1 MIYADSFSEGLKPD
15 PFFTVSEWADTYR
28 ILPSKG
34 AAEPGKFRT
43 SRTPYAREIMDCLSP
58 HSPVQRVVFMKSS
71 QVGGTELGLN
81 WLGCVIHMY
90 PAPMM
95 IVQPTIELAER
106 FSKQRVAPMIEET
119 PDLRE
124 VIKPARTRD
133 SGNSILLKEFRGGV
147 LVMAGSN
154 SGVSLRQM
162 PVKYLF
168 CDEISGYEPDA
179 DGEGDPVSLAEKR
192 TQTFGVRKKVF
203 LNSTPKEKDTCRIEF
218 EYSRTDQR
226 KYFVPCPH
234 CGVMQWLK
242 WPQMKWRD
250 NDPKTARYECEH
262 CHELMEEWHK
272 TKMLGSGEWQ
282 PTAECDDETVRGY
295 HISALYSPVG
305 WKSWSECVKEF
316 LEAVEKQREGDPG
329 LLKAFVNSILGETW
343 EDKFAAKVGAEGLQ
357 ARVEMYE
364 PGVAPGGCVV
374 LTAGVDVQDDR
385 LSCSVWGYGRGEEA
399 WMISRVVLYG
409 DPAQSEVWKQLD
421 DVLLR
426 TWRHED
432 GYEMKIRAS
441 GIDTGGHY
449 THEVYQYARQ
459 RRLSHVLAMKGQ
471 SQRGKP
477 AIGKPTKQDVNFRG
491 QALKWGVDL
500 YPLGSDTVKTTL
512 YGRFKV
518 EKPGPGYVHF
528 HGALPDEYFEEIT
541 SEKKVT
547 RIVKGYPVA
556 EWRKPPGKR
565 NEALD
570 EAVMAYAAL
579 QFLYTKFHRATMF
592 DQLERAMLAKGAPVK
607 TEPAVQEPDHADQKT
622 DASHS
627 DPSSPV
633 TPEPEKSQ
641 AKDENALR
649 TKRPGHNMHKRRPG
663 GFVSRW

>member
-1 MIYADSFSEGLKPD
+1 MIYSEAFAEGIRPD
-15 PFFTVSEWADTYR
+15 PHYTVSEWADNYR

-43 SRTPYAREIMDCLSP
+43 DRTPYAREIMDCLSP

-81 WLGCVIHMY
+81 WLGCVVHMY
-90 PAPMM
+90 PAPIM

-106 FSKQRVAPMIEET
+106 FSKQRVAPMIDET
-119 PDLRE
+119 PELRE
-124 VIKPARTRD
+124 LIKPARTRD

-168 CDEISGYEPDA
+168 ADEISGYEPDA

-192 TQTFGVRKKVF
+192 TQTFGARKKVF

-218 EYSRTDQR
+218 EYLRTDQR
-226 KYFVPCPH
+226 RYFVPCPH
-234 CGVMQWLK
+234 CGIYQWLK
-242 WPQMKWRD
+242 WAQMKWTD
-250 NDPKTARYECEH
+250 NDPATARYECEH
-262 CHELMEEWHK
+262 CKELLQEFHK
-272 TKMLGSGEWQ
+272 TKMLTRGRWEA
-282 PTAECDDETVRGY
+282 TAPSQGDPQVRGY
-295 HISALYSPVG
+295 HISALYSPLG
-305 WKSWSECVKEF
+305 WKSWAECVKEF
-316 LEAVEKQREGDPG
+316 LEAVEKQRAGDSS

-343 EDKFAAKVGAEGLQ
+343 EEKFASKVGAEGLQ
-357 ARVEMYE
+357 ARVETYE
-364 PGVAPGGCVV
+364 PGVAPKGV
-374 LTAGVDVQDDR
+374 LALVAGVDVQDDR

-399 WMISRVVLYG
+399 WLVSRVVLYG
-409 DPAQSEVWKQLD
+409 DPGQGEVWKQLD

-426 TWRHED
+426 KWRHEE
-432 GYEMKIRAS
+432 GFELKIRAT

-459 RRLSHVLAMKGQ
+459 RRRDFVLAMKGQ

-477 AIGKPTKQDVNFRG
+477 AIGKPSKMDVNYKG
-491 QALKWGVDL
+491 QSLKHGVDL

-518 EKPGPGYVHF
+518 EIPGPGYVHF
-528 HGALPDEYFEEIT
+528 HSALTPDYFEEIT

-547 RIVKGYPVA
+547 RYVKGFPITDWV
-556 EWRKPPGKR
+556 KPSGKR

-579 QFLYTKFHRATMF
+579 QFLYTRFHRATIW
-592 DQLERAMLAKGAPVK
+592 DQFEKALHVAGVQVEAPVGA
-607 TEPAVQEPDHADQKT
+607 E
-622 DASHS
+622 SHEK
-627 DPSSPV
+627 P
-633 TPEPEKSQ
+633 PEQ
-641 AKDENALR
+641 GENTLR
-649 TKRPGHNMHKRRPG
+649 TNNSNRNMVKRRQS
-663 GFVSRW
+663 GFVTRW